1 MAGINAQQAGVGSKY
16 GFTVRRDTTTGSPSY
31 GGAYYKVKGA
41 AEGSGTITA
50 KVNPTDGSYVYSDT
64 AGKIYTP
71 LELDIDVVTI
81 KPGEAGYLGGAL
93 GGNIAQSDLNMRKLG
108 DAAAQ
113 SGVGA
118 SGIRGSMASQEG
130 AARAAREFGL
140 YGQGMADLGATT
152 AKYADLY
159 RTIFD
164 SIKGQA
170 ADYNSAP
177 APAATPSAPTVVI
190 PDAAAPNTNP
200 NTQTGLVPG
209 QALSGGPE
217 GQFMGQANA
226 IVAQRDAP
234 YSQIKTSLLG
244 LKRFNLTP
252 QQIRWIDDWIKN
264 NVPKPLSPA
273 QKKVVA
279 DAKAKIAK
287 GKGK

>member
-1 MAGINAQQAGVGSKY
+1 VYKDSAGKEY
-16 GFTVRRDTTTGSPSY
+16 T
-31 GGAYYKVKGA
+31 A
-41 AEGSGTITA
+41 AE
-50 KVNPTDGSYVYSDT
+50 
-64 AGKIYTP
+64 
-71 LELDIDVVTI
+71 LEIDVVTL
-81 KPGEAGYLGGAL
+81 KPGDPGYLEGAY
-93 GGNIAQSDLNMRKLG
+93 GSNIAQSDLNMRKMG

-113 SGVGA
+113 SGVGS
-118 SGIRGSMASQEG
+118 SGIRGAMASQEG
-130 AARAAREFGL
+130 AARAGREYSLTAQAG
-140 YGQGMADLGATT
+140 ADLGATT
-152 AKYADLY
+152 AKYAELY

-177 APAATPSAPTVVI
+177 APAPADTSSAPAVVI

-200 NTQTGLVPG
+200 FTQTGLVNG

-234 YSQIKTSLLG
+234 YSSIKTSLLG
-244 LKRFNLTP
+244 LKRFALTP